1 MTVGG
6 GERCRARPLA
16 QLGCG
21 QCCDEAT
28 QPCLSWH
35 TARHKEQ
42 LVCYG
47 ILYRRD
53 AVQAQPGPCIP
64 PEASVHMGA
73 RNIPNLLQL
82 QAGSSLEGTF
92 RGEVSG
98 FGLGAASSLQVPSW
112 VVLRSLPRPPSLSL
126 LAHLHDVLNYG
137 GPSGE
142 LVGLL
147 ADPLLPLRLAPA
159 AQGGLGR
166 KSTGTP

>member
-1 MTVGG
+1 MGG
-6 GERCRARPLA
+6 GERCRACPLA
-16 QLGCG
+16 QLGRG

-28 QPCLSWH
+28 QPCPSQH
-35 TARHKEQ
+35 TAQHKEQ

-47 ILYRRD
+47 ILYCKD
-53 AVQAQPGPCIP
+53 AVRARPGPCIP
-64 PEASVHMGA
+64 PAASMHVGA

-82 QAGSSLEGTF
+82 QAGRSLEGTF
-92 RGEVSG
+92 WGELSG
-98 FGLGAASSLQVPSW
+98 FGLGAASSLQFPSW
-112 VVLRSLPRPPSLSL
+112 VVLRSLLCPPSLSL